1 MTKTLPAEKSLAK
14 QQAKTLACVNLKGG
28 VGKTT
33 LAVSLAAY
41 CGLKGKRTL
50 LIDLDPQ
57 TNATFSCIS
66 IETWQEHASSFGT
79 VANLLGVRSN
89 TSAEGKVTNVETVI
103 KKNVFQNVD
112 LIPSHLE
119 LITIDLDLAASTAR
133 EFKLRKAIKP
143 VLDQYD
149 VIICDCPPNLTLP
162 TQNALALCESY
173 VVPVSPDFLSSIGIG
188 LLQSRV
194 EKICDDLETSL
205 KLAGI
210 VLSRVGRPADHR
222 EGIIAGLRGTF
233 KGDVLSQELKER
245 VAVSESASKQRH
257 VFDSGD
263 GQAKAEYEAVA
274 KEVLSRMGVV
284 L

>member
-1 MTKTLPAEKSLAK
+1 MTKESKAEKLTST
-14 QQAKTLACVNLKGG
+14 AKTLACVNLKGG

-33 LAVSLAAY
+33 LAVSLAAFS
-41 CGLKGKRTL
+41 GSKGKRTL

-66 IETWQEHASSFGT
+66 VEAWQNHAKDFGT

-89 TSAEGKVTNVETVI
+89 TSADGKPASVESVI
-103 KKNVFQNVD
+103 KKSVFPNVD

-133 EFKLRKAIKP
+133 EFKLRKAVKP
-143 VLDQYD
+143 IIDQYD
-149 VIICDCPPNLTLP
+149 IVICDCPPNLTLP
-162 TQNALALCESY
+162 TQNALALCSNY

-188 LLQSRV
+188 LLQSRI

-205 KLAGI
+205 SLAGI
-210 VLSRVGRPADHR
+210 VLYRVGRPADHR
-222 EGIIAGLRGTF
+222 AGIIDGLRGTF
-233 KGDVLSQELKER
+233 QKNVLTQELKER
-245 VAVSESASKQRH
+245 VAVSEAASKQKH
-257 VFDSGD
+257 VFESGD
-263 GQAKAEYEAVA
+263 AQAKAEYEAVA
-274 KEVLSRMGVV
+274 TEVFSRMGVN